1 LNDRG
6 DVIRGLVDRG
16 ADLNTQDSNGASVLH
31 FGACRGHMNIVE
43 LLHNHG
49 ADVNSQDGKGNSAL
63 RYATLDNNVDVVRT
77 YEFSF
82 NTMHMSI

>member
-1 LNDRG
+1 LNYRG
-6 DVIRGLVDRG
+6 DVIRVLVDRG
-16 ADLNTQDSNGASVLH
+16 ADINSQDSNGASALH

-63 RYATLDNNVDVVRT
+63 RYATLDNKVG
-77 YEFSF
+77 EF
-82 NTMHMSI
+82 NTVLMSI